1 MRAAIASALHR
12 LAEAIDRS
20 EPSRPPG
27 SEQHPSGRPALPE
40 PPTWR
45 PHLAVVPTG
54 YAQGRADLQ
63 LNHRGHGASEG
74 DPTL

>member
-27 SEQHPSGRPALPE
+27 SEQHPAGRATVPA
-40 PPTWR
+40 
-45 PHLAVVPTG
+45 G

-63 LNHRGHGASEG
+63 LVHGLSWRDRAIAPQRGHGASEG
-74 DPTL
+74 DPSL